1 MATSKTIAV
10 STTRFKDAYNA
21 TYKQELLK
29 ELALKNP
36 NQVPKLEKIVLNVGL
51 GKAKDDKKVMEVATN
66 TLRKITGQQPNQTT
80 ARLSIA
86 TFKLREGNKI
96 GLKVT
101 LRGDKMYEFMDRLIT
116 IVLPRVRD
124 FHGVSKSAF
133 DKQGNYSLG
142 LKDQSVFPELSF
154 EETTTLHGMQ
164 INFVINNAKDASQ
177 ARALLEKFGMPFEKE
192 RKAEGM
198 AKKSI
203 VVRDQKRRR
212 MHDKYAV
219 KRAELKALGDAD
231 GLALLPRN
239 SSPTRLKNRC
249 SETGRP
255 RAYMRRFGLS
265 RISFREHANK
275 GEIPGITKSSW

>member
-1 MATSKTIAV
+1 MATAKTIAV

-164 INFVINNAKDASQ
+164 INFVINNAQDASQ

-192 RKAEGM
+192 RKA
-198 AKKSI
+198 
-203 VVRDQKRRR
+203 
-212 MHDKYAV
+212 
-219 KRAELKALGDAD
+219 
-231 GLALLPRN
+231 
-239 SSPTRLKNRC
+239 
-249 SETGRP
+249 
-255 RAYMRRFGLS
+255 
-265 RISFREHANK
+265 
-275 GEIPGITKSSW
+275 